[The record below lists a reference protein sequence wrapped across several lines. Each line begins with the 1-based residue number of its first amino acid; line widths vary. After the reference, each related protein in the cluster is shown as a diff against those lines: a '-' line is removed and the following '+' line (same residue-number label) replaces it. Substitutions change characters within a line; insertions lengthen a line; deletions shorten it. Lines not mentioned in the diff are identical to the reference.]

1 MVPSELSGVL
11 ELFTPQV
18 ADSGRHKRLQFL
30 EAATPLPGTSAPAPR
45 KPVVAESGLPEAE
58 LPRVHS
64 GALAQI
70 FRVEARREEL
80 IRQVISRLQLDP
92 TLPAYLLDLGCSSC
106 AAALQ
111 VARRHPRFTLEGIT
125 LLSAVADQAM
135 AEAVRFGMSRRLRFR
150 QAELTATGEAASIC
164 DGLYAIE
171 SARLDQGLAK
181 ENFVQEASR
190 LLKGNRRLVVADLF
204 YQGAP
209 QAGAWFSG
217 LTNRLHRRFAVET
230 FAEIGAFTS
239 ALRCYGFTDIKV
251 ERVSSGLVLASL
263 QEPRVA
269 LFSGLARSG
278 FGYFIVS
285 ARRRRL

>member
-30 EAATPLPGTSAPAPR
+30 EAATPLPGTHAAAPR
-45 KPVVAESGLPEAE
+45 KPPAAESGLPEAE

-64 GALAQI
+64 GALAQL

-92 TLPAYLLDLGCSSC
+92 TLPAYLLDLGCSSG

-125 LLSAVADQAM
+125 LLPAVADQAM

-150 QAELTATGEAASIC
+150 QAELTATGEAAAIC

-171 SARLDQGLAK
+171 SARLDRGLAK
-181 ENFVQEASR
+181 ENFVREASR

-209 QAGAWFSG
+209 QAGTWLSG
-217 LTNRLHRRFAVET
+217 LTDRLHRRFAVET

-239 ALRCYGFTDIKV
+239 ALRSYGFTDIKV
-251 ERVSSGLVLASL
+251 ERVSSGLLLASL

-269 LFSGLARSG
+269 LFSSLRRAG
-278 FGYFIVS
+278 FGYFIVN